1 MFKTIKSWFKLRN
14 DDTAKRIPKPKN
26 IATTQTATKKSRI
39 DPSRIGDLGE
49 HKINIQLDQLP
60 KDTKYISDIMIINPK
75 SRTGYS
81 QIDHVVISP
90 FGLFVIET
98 KNYNGEIKG
107 TRKDKYWRVNN
118 RFNMFNP
125 LKQNYGHIKAL
136 EHVLV
141 EYSDLFFI
149 SIVSFTMRCRFSID
163 PELRKIESNELIVYD
178 TELSEFINRKIIRVK
193 TTTENVPINNVEV
206 QQIYES
212 LLNANITDASKRAEH
227 INKIKKDS

>member
-1 MFKTIKSWFKLRN
+1 MFNTIKSWFKIQN
-14 DDTAKRIPKPKN
+14 NETTKKMSTSKN
-26 IATTQTATKKSRI
+26 ISSNRTTANKSRI

-60 KDTKYISDIMIINPK
+60 KDTKYINDIMIINPK

-107 TRKDKYWRVNN
+107 SRKDKYWRVNN
-118 RFNMFNP
+118 RFNMYNP

-141 EYSDLFFI
+141 GYPDLLFV

-178 TELSEFINRKIIRVK
+178 TELSEFIYRKIIRVK
-193 TTTENVPINNVEV
+193 TITENAILNNVEV

-212 LLNANITDASKRAEH
+212 LLSANITDVSKRAEH
-227 INKIKKDS
+227 INKMKKNS

>member
-1 MFKTIKSWFKLRN
+1 MFKTIKSWFMLQN
-14 DDTAKRIPKPKN
+14 DKTTKTNSISKSSSTA
-26 IATTQTATKKSRI
+26 QTAANKSRI

-60 KDTKYISDIMIINPK
+60 KDIKYISDIMINNPK

-107 TRKDKYWRVNN
+107 SRKDKYWRVNN
-118 RFNMFNP
+118 RFNMYNP

-141 EYSDLFFI
+141 EYSDLLYI
-149 SIVSFTMRCRFSID
+149 SMVSFTMRCRFSID

-178 TELSEFINRKIIRVK
+178 TELSEFISRKIVRVK
-193 TTTENVPINNVEV
+193 MTTQKALRNNVEV

-212 LLNANITDASKRAEH
+212 LRFANITDASKRAEH
-227 INKIKKDS
+227 INKIKTDG